1 MGIKSA
7 SEYVRFFLNLNMGE
21 SVTLISFV
29 NNEKITLKQKLEY
42 KNLEKEPIKQGIS
55 ILEGI
60 INEINDIGEKA
71 VLEKY
76 QQEDLQEN

>member
-1 MGIKSA
+1 MGIKST
-7 SEYVRFFLNLNMGE
+7 SEYIRFFLNLNMGNG
-21 SVTLISFV
+21 VTLISFV

-42 KNLEKEPIKQGIS
+42 KNLEKEPIKQGIA

-60 INEINDIGEKA
+60 VKEINDIGENA

-76 QQEDLQEN
+76 Q

>member
-1 MGIKSA
+1 MGIKST
-7 SEYVRFFLNLNMGE
+7 SEYIRFFLNLNMGS

-42 KNLEKEPIKQGIS
+42 RNLEKEPIKQGIS

-60 INEINDIGEKA
+60 IKEINDIGEKA

-76 QQEDLQEN
+76 R

>member
-1 MGIKSA
+1 MGINST
-7 SEYVRFFLNLNMGE
+7 SEYIRFFLNLNMG
-21 SVTLISFV
+21 SGVTLISFV

-60 INEINDIGEKA
+60 IKEINDIGEKA

-76 QQEDLQEN
+76 R